1 MIIGVSGKSGSGK
14 SIVSKYI
21 ADNLNYKWIDVDEY
35 SKNIRKE
42 YKEEI
47 IELINNKDILN
58 GNGEIDSKLLGSIL
72 FEDKT
77 LMEKYNLFVY
87 KKLKSIV
94 KELIEKHTNVV
105 IDTIFLPIMDVFSV
119 CDYKILVICDEE
131 TRKERLTIRDN
142 VSLDYIKKRDSNGL
156 NYDEEGF
163 DLVVDNNKD
172 YKSIIDKFIDKIK
185 S

>member
-1 MIIGVSGKSGSGK
+1 MAIFQSFTWKNKLNELNI
-14 SIVSKYI
+14 
-21 ADNLNYKWIDVDEY
+21 NLI
-35 SKNIRKE
+35 
-42 YKEEI
+42 
-47 IELINNKDILN
+47 
-58 GNGEIDSKLLGSIL
+58 
-72 FEDKT
+72 
-77 LMEKYNLFVY
+77 VY
-87 KKLKSIV
+87 KKLKLIV
-94 KELIEKHTNVV
+94 KELIEKYKNVV

-156 NYDEEGF
+156 NYDEEEF

-172 YKSIIDKFIDKIK
+172 YKSIVDIFIGKIK